1 MNKPLRLSYDLSGP
15 ENWPVVL
22 FLHGFLGNGKEWEE
36 TVSFLADGFRCL
48 TVDLPG
54 HGKTALLN
62 RNLGWGME
70 NTAAAVITLLNELSI
85 KKCFLVGYS
94 MGGRLALYLAFH
106 YPLRFSKAVLESAS
120 PGLKTAAER
129 QERIARD
136 NRLAD
141 QLESG
146 DFERFL
152 TEWYQQ
158 PLFRNLQN
166 HPRFREMFE
175 KRLKNDPAGLA
186 KSLREMGTGSQP
198 SLWDKLPQNKIPLLL
213 VVGEKD
219 AKFRSIAEETVSL
232 CSAATVKVIQGCGHN
247 VHFETPE
254 IFAAEVINFLS
265 A

>member
-15 ENWPVVL
+15 ENLPVVL

-36 TVSFLADGFRCL
+36 IVSFLADGFRCL

-54 HGKTALLN
+54 HGKTAPLN
-62 RNLGWGME
+62 RELDWSME
-70 NTAAAVITLLNELSI
+70 NTAAAVIDVLNELAI
-85 KKCFLVGYS
+85 KKCSLAGYS
-94 MGGRLALYLAFH
+94 MGGRLALYLALH
-106 YPLRFSKAVLESAS
+106 YPQRFSKVVMESAS
-120 PGLKTAAER
+120 PGLKTAAAR

-146 DFERFL
+146 DFKRFL
-152 TEWYQQ
+152 TEWYNQ
-158 PLFRNLQN
+158 PLFRDLQN
-166 HPRFREMFE
+166 HPRFREIFE

-186 KSLREMGTGSQP
+186 KSLREMGTGRQP
-198 SLWDKLPQNKIPLLL
+198 SLWEKLPQNKIPLLL

-219 AKFRSIAEETVSL
+219 AKFRSIADETASL

-247 VHFETPE
+247 VHFEKPE
-254 IFAAEVINFLS
+254 IFAAEVITFLY